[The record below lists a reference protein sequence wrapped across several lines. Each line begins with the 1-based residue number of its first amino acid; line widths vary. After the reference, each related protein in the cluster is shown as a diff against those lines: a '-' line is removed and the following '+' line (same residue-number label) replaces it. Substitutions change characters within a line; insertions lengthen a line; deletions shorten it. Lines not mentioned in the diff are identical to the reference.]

1 MRPSIRFEVFK
12 RDGFICTYC
21 GRRPPQVT
29 LEVDHIIPRAEAG
42 DDSMENLTTSC
53 WDCNHGKGARMLDD
67 RAPVPD
73 LEERAELI
81 RERERQL
88 RLYHAAK
95 AEERERQDA
104 QFAVVWKHWFSIW
117 GVTEDS
123 VPRYYEPGEQALR
136 RYIDLIGPDEVM
148 DAMDVAGRR
157 FNDLTTTPL
166 RYFFGVCKRKA
177 ADAEG
182 LVAKCEK
189 CGWSIVL
196 TREQVDQHGLLVW
209 TCAECVAKEKE
220 ADG

>member
-12 RDGFICTYC
+12 RDAFTCTYC
-21 GRRPPQVT
+21 GRRPGPDVV
-29 LEVDHIIPRAEAG
+29 LEVDHIIPRAEGG
-42 DDSMENLTTSC
+42 DDSLENLTTSC
-53 WDCNHGKGARMLDD
+53 WDCNHGKGAKMLDE

-88 RLYHAAK
+88 RVYHAAK
-95 AEERERQDA
+95 AEERKRQDA
-104 QFAVVWKHWFSIW
+104 QFAVVWEHWFRIW
-117 GVTEDS
+117 GVSEDS
-123 VPRYYEPGEQALR
+123 VPSYYEPGEQALR

-157 FNDLTTTPL
+157 FSNLTTTPL

-177 ADAEG
+177 AEADGRVARCEG
-182 LVAKCEK
+182 

-196 TREQVDQHGLLVW
+196 TEEEVAEHGLLGW
-209 TCAECVAKEKE
+209 TCGKCESK